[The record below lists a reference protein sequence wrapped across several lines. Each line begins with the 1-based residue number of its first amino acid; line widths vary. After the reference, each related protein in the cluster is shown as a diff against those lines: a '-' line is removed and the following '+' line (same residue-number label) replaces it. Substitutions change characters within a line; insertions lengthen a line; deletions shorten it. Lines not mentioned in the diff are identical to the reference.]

1 MKSVRA
7 TACRTICLHFAH
19 GGVRDADAG
28 RRCAST
34 GRLDDERL
42 LIRRGFAPS
51 PAHNEGMRPRPN
63 HPAQASAGQRATLRR
78 VTVPVR
84 VRILAVILVVTALG
98 MAVAGGTSFLLQ
110 RERVLAQV
118 DARLDDTATRLRS
131 IATGTDFATVR
142 DLLAAAIQQ
151 ITPDTNEGILGIVD
165 GRAAVIPGSEVGLT
179 LQNDTALI
187 ARVNRETAAGRVV
200 IGTAITDHADP
211 GEPGAGRGALRYI
224 AVPVHADGDTATGVY
239 VAAFSIDAE
248 LAPIAEAFAT
258 FALVS
263 LGALVVVAIVGWFV
277 AGRLLR
283 PLRVLRETTERI
295 TATDLD
301 QRIPVSGHDD
311 VSELTRTVNDMLDR
325 VQEAIVGQ
333 RRLLDDVGHELRTP
347 LTIVRGHLELL
358 DAGDPEQVRA
368 TRDLTLDEVDRMRG
382 LVADI
387 ALLARAT
394 RDAAVEIA
402 PTDVASLTESVYAK
416 VSALDTTHDGRPWSL
431 AETAHAVVSLDADS
445 ITQAWLQLA
454 SNADRYATAGT
465 EVELGSRAT
474 ADSLELWVRDVGPGI
489 PSDAHERIFERF
501 RRGTEQHGGRGDAGS
516 GLGLAIVAAIARA
529 HGGTVRLESAPG
541 VGSTFTLVLPIDSTP
556 EDQQ

>member
-1 MKSVRA
+1 M
-7 TACRTICLHFAH
+7 
-19 GGVRDADAG
+19 
-28 RRCAST
+28 
-34 GRLDDERL
+34 
-42 LIRRGFAPS
+42 
-51 PAHNEGMRPRPN
+51 
-63 HPAQASAGQRATLRR
+63 
-78 VTVPVR
+78 PVR
-84 VRILAVILVVTALG
+84 VRILAVLLLVTALG
-98 MAVAGGTSFLLQ
+98 MTVAGGTSFLLQ
-110 RERVLAQV
+110 RERVLSQV

-131 IATGTDFATVR
+131 IATDTDYATVR
-142 DLLAAAIQQ
+142 DLLGAAIQQ

-165 GRAAVIPGSEVGLT
+165 GRAAVIPGSEVGLS
-179 LQNDTALI
+179 LEDDTALV

-200 IGTAITDHADP
+200 IGTAIT
-211 GEPGAGRGALRYI
+211 EQGALRYI
-224 AVPVHADGDTATGVY
+224 AVPVRAAGDTATGVY

-358 DAGDPEQVRA
+358 DASDEEQVRA

-394 RDAAVEIA
+394 RDTAVEIA

-416 VSALDTTHDGRPWSL
+416 ASALDTADDGRPWLL
-431 AETAHAVVSLDADS
+431 AETAHTVVGIDADS

-454 SNADRYATAGT
+454 SNADRYATPGT
-465 EVELGSRAT
+465 EVELGSRVAG
-474 ADSLELWVRDVGPGI
+474 DSLELWVRDVGPGI
-489 PSDAHERIFERF
+489 PSEAHERIFERF
-501 RRGTEQHGGRGDAGS
+501 RRGTEQHGGRGDTGS

-529 HGGTVRLESAPG
+529 HGGTVRLDSTPG
-541 VGSTFTLVLPIDSTP
+541 VGSTFTLVLPIDVTT
-556 EDQQ
+556 EDEQ

>member
-1 MKSVRA
+1 M
-7 TACRTICLHFAH
+7 
-19 GGVRDADAG
+19 
-28 RRCAST
+28 
-34 GRLDDERL
+34 
-42 LIRRGFAPS
+42 
-51 PAHNEGMRPRPN
+51 
-63 HPAQASAGQRATLRR
+63 
-78 VTVPVR
+78 PVR
-84 VRILAVILVVTALG
+84 VRILAVLLLVTALG
-98 MAVAGGTSFLLQ
+98 MTVAGGTSFLLQ
-110 RERVLAQV
+110 RERVLSQV

-131 IATGTDFATVR
+131 IATDTDYATVR
-142 DLLAAAIQQ
+142 DLLGAAIQQ

-165 GRAAVIPGSEVGLT
+165 GRAAVIPGSEVGLS
-179 LQNDTALI
+179 LEDDTALV

-200 IGTAITDHADP
+200 IGTAIT
-211 GEPGAGRGALRYI
+211 EQGALRYI
-224 AVPVHADGDTATGVY
+224 AVPVRAAGDTATGVY

-358 DAGDPEQVRA
+358 DASDEEQVRA

-394 RDAAVEIA
+394 RDTAVEIA

-416 VSALDTTHDGRPWSL
+416 ASALDTAHDGRPWSL
-431 AETAHAVVSLDADS
+431 AETAHTVVGIDADS

-454 SNADRYATAGT
+454 SNADRYATPGT
-465 EVELGSRAT
+465 EVELGSRVAG
-474 ADSLELWVRDVGPGI
+474 DSLELWVRDVGPGI
-489 PSDAHERIFERF
+489 PSEAHERIFERF
-501 RRGTEQHGGRGDAGS
+501 RRGTEQHGGRGDTGS

-529 HGGTVRLESAPG
+529 HGGTVRLDSTPG
-541 VGSTFTLVLPIDSTP
+541 VGSTFTLVLPIDVTT
-556 EDQQ
+556 EDEQ

>member
-1 MKSVRA
+1 M
-7 TACRTICLHFAH
+7 
-19 GGVRDADAG
+19 
-28 RRCAST
+28 RR
-34 GRLDDERL
+34 
-42 LIRRGFAPS
+42 I
-51 PAHNEGMRPRPN
+51 
-63 HPAQASAGQRATLRR
+63 
-78 VTVPVR
+78 TVPVR

-110 RERVLAQV
+110 RERVLSQV
-118 DARLDDTATRLRS
+118 DTRLTDTASRLRS

-142 DLLAAAIQQ
+142 DLLGAAIQQ

-165 GRAAVIPGSEVGLT
+165 GRAAVIPGSEVGLS
-179 LQNDTALI
+179 LEKDTALI
-187 ARVNRETAAGRVV
+187 DRVNRETTKGRVV
-200 IGTAITDHADP
+200 IGTTITDQ
-211 GEPGAGRGALRYI
+211 GALRYI
-224 AVPVHADGDTATGVY
+224 AVPVSAAGDSATGLY

-248 LAPIAEAFAT
+248 LAPIAEASAT

-263 LGALVVVAIVGWFV
+263 LGALIVVAIVGWFV

-283 PLRVLRETTERI
+283 PLRVLRETAERI

-301 QRIPVSGHDD
+301 ERIPLSGHDD
-311 VSELTRTVNDMLDR
+311 VSELTRTVNAMLDR
-325 VQEAIVGQ
+325 MQHAIVGQ

-358 DAGDPEQVRA
+358 DAVDAEQVRA

-394 RDAAVEIA
+394 RDTAVDIA

-416 VSALDTTHDGRPWSL
+416 VSALDGARDGRSWSL
-431 AETAHAVVSLDADS
+431 TETAEAVAGLDADS

-454 SNADRYATAGT
+454 SNADRYATPGT
-465 EVELGSRAT
+465 RVELGSRVSG
-474 ADSLELWVRDVGPGI
+474 DSLLLWVRDVGPGI
-489 PSDAHERIFERF
+489 PSEAHGRIFERF
-501 RRGTEQHGGRGDAGS
+501 RRGTAQQRGRGETGS

-529 HGGTVRLESAPG
+529 HGGTVLLDSAPG
-541 VGSTFTLVLPIDSTP
+541 VGSTFTLVLPISEGRP
-556 EDQQ
+556 

>member
-1 MKSVRA
+1 M
-7 TACRTICLHFAH
+7 
-19 GGVRDADAG
+19 
-28 RRCAST
+28 
-34 GRLDDERL
+34 
-42 LIRRGFAPS
+42 
-51 PAHNEGMRPRPN
+51 
-63 HPAQASAGQRATLRR
+63 
-78 VTVPVR
+78 TVPVR

-131 IATGTDFATVR
+131 IATGTDFTTVR

-179 LQNDTALI
+179 LQNDATLI

-200 IGTAITDHADP
+200 IGTAIADADP
-211 GEPGAGRGALRYI
+211 GQTGTGQTGTGQTGTGQRALRYI
-224 AVPVHADGDTATGVY
+224 AVPVRAAGDTATGVY

-301 QRIPVSGHDD
+301 QRIAVSGHDD

-358 DAGDPEQVRA
+358 DVGDEDQVRA

-394 RDAAVEIA
+394 RDTAVAIA
-402 PTDVASLTESVYAK
+402 PTDVASLTQSVYAK
-416 VSALDTTHDGRPWSL
+416 VSALDTTRDGHPWSL
-431 AETAHAVVSLDADS
+431 AETAHAVVPLDADS

-454 SNADRYATAGT
+454 SNADRYATPGT
-465 EVELGSRAT
+465 VVELGSRAT
-474 ADSLELWVRDVGPGI
+474 EDSLELWVRDVGPGI
-489 PSDAHERIFERF
+489 PSEAHERIFERF
-501 RRGTEQHGGRGDAGS
+501 RRGTEQHGGRGDTGS

-541 VGSTFTLVLPIDSTP
+541 VGSTFTLVLPIDTTP
-556 EDQQ
+556 EGQQ

>member
-1 MKSVRA
+1 MR
-7 TACRTICLHFAH
+7 
-19 GGVRDADAG
+19 
-28 RRCAST
+28 
-34 GRLDDERL
+34 ER
-42 LIRRGFAPS
+42 
-51 PAHNEGMRPRPN
+51 
-63 HPAQASAGQRATLRR
+63 QR

-84 VRILAVILVVTALG
+84 VRILAVLLVVTALG
-98 MAVAGGTSFLLQ
+98 MTVAGGTSFLLQ
-110 RERVLAQV
+110 RERVLTRV

-131 IATGTDFATVR
+131 IAADTDYATVR
-142 DLLAAAIQQ
+142 DLLGAAIQQ

-165 GRAAVIPGSEVGLT
+165 GRAAVIPGSEVGLS
-179 LQNDTALI
+179 LEGDAALVR
-187 ARVNRETAAGRVV
+187 RVNRETAAGRVV
-200 IGTAITDHADP
+200 IGTVVTGQAGADQ
-211 GEPGAGRGALRYI
+211 RALRYI
-224 AVPVHADGDTATGVY
+224 AVPVRAAGDPASGVY

-263 LGALVVVAIVGWFV
+263 LGALIVLAIVGWFV

-283 PLRVLRETTERI
+283 PLRVLRETAERI

-358 DAGDPEQVRA
+358 DASDEEQVRA

-394 RDAAVEIA
+394 RDTAVEIA
-402 PTDVASLTESVYAK
+402 PTDVASLTESVFAK
-416 VSALDTTHDGRPWSL
+416 VSALDGRPWSL
-431 AETAHAVVSLDADS
+431 AETAHAVVQLDADTT
-445 ITQAWLQLA
+445 TQAWLQLA
-454 SNADRYATAGT
+454 SNADRYATPGT
-465 EVELGSRAT
+465 EVELGSRVAG
-474 ADSLELWVRDVGPGI
+474 DSLELWVRDVGPGI
-489 PSDAHERIFERF
+489 PSEAHERIFERF

-529 HGGTVRLESAPG
+529 HGGTVRLDSAPG
-541 VGSTFTLVLPIDSTP
+541 VGSTFTLALPIDDEP
-556 EDQQ
+556 KGME